1 MENHHDLIEKYI
13 AGELTEKELN
23 LLHDKMESNAN
34 LKKEIDLLSTIQEAI
49 TSKQALQQKEQQLKK
64 TLTTIDEDY
73 FPTTSPQKAIT
84 ARPITPWLVAAS
96 LLLLLIA
103 SLFIGQR
110 NYSQEQLIARH
121 YESISTYN
129 RSATVNLEKLTLDK
143 NDPTYLYHLYQ
154 LSELLYQNQ
163 QFEELKD
170 VYTTL
175 LANQEN
181 ATYNRQEINFEL
193 IEWNHLLIEMKQGND
208 NTAEKLTALLQ
219 SDISKKYKERAT
231 QLQQQRS
238 HFLYKLF
245 N

>member
-1 MENHHDLIEKYI
+1 M
-13 AGELTEKELN
+13 
-23 LLHDKMESNAN
+23 
-34 LKKEIDLLSTIQEAI
+34 
-49 TSKQALQQKEQQLKK
+49 
-64 TLTTIDEDY
+64 
-73 FPTTSPQKAIT
+73 
-84 ARPITPWLVAAS
+84 AAS

-121 YESISTYN
+121 YEPISTYN
-129 RSATVNLEKLTLDK
+129 RSATGNLKKLTLDK

-175 LANQEN
+175 LSNQEN
-181 ATYNRQEINFEL
+181 TTYNRQDINFEL
-193 IEWNHLLIEMKQGND
+193 IEWNHLLIEMRQGSG

-219 SDISKKYKERAT
+219 SDISKKYKERAA